1 MSKNK
6 NKLARKGSGSNS
18 ISFSHHH
25 QQTQIN
31 IWPIPPA
38 AELARYNEIF
48 PNAAE
53 RLITRWEEQGTH
65 RMVLEK
71 KVIGAGIIQAYMGI
85 VTGAVLCLAGIAAG
99 TFLAYHGKDIS
110 GLGTIVTSLVAL
122 AGVFVYGKKKQESEL
137 ADKRQALKK

>member
-6 NKLARKGSGSNS
+6 NKVARKGNSPNS
-18 ISFSHHH
+18 INFSHHH

-38 AELARYNEIF
+38 EELARYNEIF

-53 RLITRWEEQGTH
+53 RLITRWEEQGDH
-65 RMVLEK
+65 RMALEK
-71 KVIGAGIIQAYMGI
+71 KVIGAGIIQSYMGI
-85 VTGAVLCLAGIAAG
+85 VFGAGICLAGISAG

-110 GLGTIVTSLVAL
+110 GLATIVTSLAIL